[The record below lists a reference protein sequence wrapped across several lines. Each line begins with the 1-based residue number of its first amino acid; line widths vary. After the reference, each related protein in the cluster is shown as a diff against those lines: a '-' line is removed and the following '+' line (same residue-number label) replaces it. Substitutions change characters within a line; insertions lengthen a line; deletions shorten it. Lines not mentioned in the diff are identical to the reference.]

1 MLASTAMGLFW
12 RVSASD
18 RDHAI
23 LAVRSLHSSSVAG
36 VAAALSWS
44 ERRTERVLN
53 EVAVRNPNRISYD
66 RSAGQV
72 RWVDP
77 VATPP
82 PAPAAPPTPVVRARA
97 VALSTSSP
105 ETSVKWGTGNRCPS
119 CHVPLSPT
127 GTPGIWVCAHCGKL
141 SGSPGASQAAP
152 PKVEAP
158 RLAEPPAG
166 GTSALTD
173 RRSQEMLAAWVTSQP
188 IPCPK
193 CRTPLRHRGV
203 GEYACPTCGQHVRF
217 PREGSLPGPTAPPPM
232 A

>member
-1 MLASTAMGLFW
+1 MGLFW
-12 RVSASD
+12 RVSESD

-53 EVAVRNPNRISYD
+53 EVATRNPNRIAYD
-66 RSAGQV
+66 RLAGQV

-77 VATPP
+77 VSVLP
-82 PAPAAPPTPVVRARA
+82 PAPAAPPPPVIRARA
-97 VALSTSSP
+97 VGPPPSAP
-105 ETSVKWGTGNRCPS
+105 ETPVKWGGLGNRCPS

-141 SGSPGASQAAP
+141 SGAPGASQAAP
-152 PKVEAP
+152 PKEEASRP
-158 RLAEPPAG
+158 AEPPTMV
-166 GTSALTD
+166 TSAVTD
-173 RRSQEMLAAWVTSQP
+173 RRSQEMFAAWVTSQP

-193 CRTPLRHRGV
+193 CHTPLRHRGV
-203 GEYACPTCGQHVRF
+203 GEYACPSCGQHVRF
-217 PREGSLPGPTAPPPM
+217 PREGSLAGPPTPPPL